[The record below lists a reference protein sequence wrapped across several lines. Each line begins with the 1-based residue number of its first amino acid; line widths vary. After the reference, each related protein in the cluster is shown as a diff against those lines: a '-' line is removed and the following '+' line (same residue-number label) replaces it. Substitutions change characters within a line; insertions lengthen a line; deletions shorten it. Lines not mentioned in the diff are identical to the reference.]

1 MRCARDDGWSFRCS
15 LKTHGGGIDSREKF
29 LAAFPGG
36 GGAETDSSSSGGNSS
51 SDGAGGGGGGGAD
64 SNRRAA
70 GGLPPPTPRWLNACF
85 GGIMGATI
93 GFAPGVA
100 IYIIGADDPAMVRKC
115 FLV

>member
-1 MRCARDDGWSFRCS
+1 VRCARDDGWSFRCS

-36 GGAETDSSSSGGNSS
+36 GPQTDSSSDRS
-51 SDGAGGGGGGGAD
+51 GGGGGAD